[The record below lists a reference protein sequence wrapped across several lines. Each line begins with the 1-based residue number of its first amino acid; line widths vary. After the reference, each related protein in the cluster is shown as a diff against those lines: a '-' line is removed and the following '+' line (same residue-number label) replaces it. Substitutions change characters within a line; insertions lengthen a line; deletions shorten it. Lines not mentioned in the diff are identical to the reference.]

1 LFNASRLFL
10 DAVVEV
16 RQSLLQ
22 VAGVSKE
29 IADGENMEM
38 PWMFLWGH
46 HSYGSFHQWGY
57 PNSWIVY
64 HGKSICKWMIWG

>member
-29 IADGENMEM
+29 IVRWGEHGNAMDVFM
-38 PWMFLWGH
+38 GT
-46 HSYGSFHQWGY
+46 SF
-57 PNSWIVY
+57 I
-64 HGKSICKWMIWG
+64 